1 VDAGP
6 ETRLAPAAQV
16 CFGAMQNIYRVSSPL
31 PIPIPKRAGHNDIRR
46 NNLELVLRHLSAVGA
61 DSRAGVAA
69 RAGLTR
75 ATVSRL
81 VAELIELGLVRESG
95 QDRDGR
101 AGRPGTVLEL
111 DGGVLAVGMEVN
123 VDYLSVLVIDL
134 AGREVLR
141 ERQVFDAAVGPD
153 ACLAALSDLYR
164 RTRRRLAARRGRRA
178 PLVAGVTVAVPGL
191 VDVAAGVVAEAPN
204 LRWRDVA
211 VAEPLGRMLRRGGVG
226 GVGGVPIHVGND
238 ANLAAIAEYRSGE
251 WAGIPNLV
259 YITGEVGIGGGIIV
273 GGRPLLGTRGYGGE
287 VGHMNVM
294 PDGPLCGCGRRGC
307 WEACIGL
314 NALLQS
320 ARQRPRADMPP
331 EHKIEPIVKRA
342 RAGDERTLG
351 VLHEL
356 GRWVGVGAANLSNL
370 FDPQVIILGGYF
382 AHLGE
387 WILPVAQEALEAG
400 TLARTGEHLLLA
412 TSTLGFTAAA
422 QGGALHAI
430 ERVMSDPTTLLA
442 LA

>member
-1 VDAGP
+1 
-6 ETRLAPAAQV
+6 
-16 CFGAMQNIYRVSSPL
+16 MQNIYPMSSASV
-31 PIPIPKRAGHNDIRR
+31 IPKRAGHNDIRR

-61 DSRAGVAA
+61 DSRAGIAA

-81 VAELIELGLVRESG
+81 VAELIDLGLVREIG

-101 AGRPGTVLEL
+101 AGRPGIVLEL
-111 DGGVLAVGMEVN
+111 GAGVLAIGMEVN

-134 AGREVLR
+134 AGRQVLS
-141 ERQVFDAAVGPD
+141 ERQAFDAAVGPE
-153 ACLAALSDLYR
+153 ACLTALAELYR
-164 RTRRRLAARRGRRA
+164 RTRRRLTARRGRPA

-191 VDVAAGVVAEAPN
+191 VDVTAGVVAEAPN
-204 LRWRDVA
+204 LHWRDVA
-211 VAEPLGRMLRRGGVG
+211 VAEPLARMLRLGGAG
-226 GVGGVPIHVGND
+226 GMGGMGGMGGPPIHVGND
-238 ANLAAIAEYRSGE
+238 ANLAAIAEYRAGD
-251 WAGIPNLV
+251 WAGTPNLV

-273 GGRPLLGTRGYGGE
+273 GGQPLLGTRGYGGE

-314 NALLQS
+314 NALLSS
-320 ARQRPRADMPP
+320 ARQHPRGDVPP
-331 EHKIEPIVKRA
+331 EGKIEPIVKRA
-342 RAGDERTLG
+342 RAGDERTLA

-356 GRWVGVGAANLSNL
+356 GRWIGVGAANLSNL

-382 AHLGE
+382 AHLGD

-400 TLARTGEHLLLA
+400 TLARTGEHLRLA

-430 ERVMSDPTTLLA
+430 ERVMSDPTALLG

>member
-1 VDAGP
+1 
-6 ETRLAPAAQV
+6 
-16 CFGAMQNIYRVSSPL
+16 MQNIYPLSSASV
-31 PIPIPKRAGHNDIRR
+31 IPKRAGHNDIRR

-61 DSRAGVAA
+61 DSRAGIAN

-81 VAELIELGLVRESG
+81 VAELIDLGLVRESG

-111 DGGVLAVGMEVN
+111 GGSVLAIGMEVN

-141 ERQVFDAAVGPD
+141 ERSPFDAAVGPD
-153 ACLAALSDLYR
+153 GCLTALAELYR
-164 RTRRRLAARRGRRA
+164 RTRRRLAAQRDR
-178 PLVAGVTVAVPGL
+178 PVPVVIAGVTVAAPGL
-191 VDVAAGVVAEAPN
+191 VDVAAGVVTEAPN
-204 LRWRDVA
+204 LHWRDVP
-211 VAEPLGRMLRRGGVG
+211 VAEPLTQMLRLG

-238 ANLAAIAEYRSGE
+238 ANLAAIAEYRSGG
-251 WAGIPNLV
+251 WAGTPNLV

-273 GGRPLLGTRGYGGE
+273 DGQPLLGTRGYGGE

-307 WEACIGL
+307 WEACVGL

-320 ARQRPRADMPP
+320 ARQRPRGNVPP
-331 EHKIEPIVKRA
+331 ERKIEPIVKRA
-342 RAGDERTLG
+342 RAGDERTLA
-351 VLHEL
+351 VLSDL
-356 GRWVGVGAANLSNL
+356 GRWVGVGAANLANL

-387 WILPVAQEALEAG
+387 WILPVAQEALEQG
-400 TLARTGEHLLLA
+400 TLARSGENLRLA

-442 LA
+442 LT

>member
-1 VDAGP
+1 
-6 ETRLAPAAQV
+6 
-16 CFGAMQNIYRVSSPL
+16 MQNIYRVSSASV
-31 PIPIPKRAGHNDIRR
+31 IPKRAGHNDIRR

-61 DSRAGVAA
+61 DSRAGIAA

-81 VAELIELGLVRESG
+81 VAELIDLGMVRESG

-111 DGGVLAVGMEVN
+111 GDGVLAIGMEVN
-123 VDYLSVLVIDL
+123 VDYLSILVIDL

-141 ERQVFDAAVGPD
+141 GRQVFDATVGAD
-153 ACLAALSDLYR
+153 ACLAALADLYR
-164 RTRRRLAARRGRRA
+164 GTRRRLAARRSRPA
-178 PLVAGVTVAVPGL
+178 PVVAGVTVAVPGL
-191 VDVAAGVVAEAPN
+191 VDVGAGVVAEAPN
-204 LRWRDVA
+204 LRWHDVP
-211 VAEPLGRMLRRGGVG
+211 VAEPLRRMLRLGA
-226 GVGGVPIHVGND
+226 VPVHVGND
-238 ANLAAIAEYRSGE
+238 ANLAAIAEYRSGD
-251 WAGIPNLV
+251 WAGTPNLV

-273 GGRPLLGTRGYGGE
+273 GGQPLLGTRGYGGE

-320 ARQRPRADMPP
+320 ARQRPRGAVPP
-331 EHKIEPIVKRA
+331 ERKIEPIVNRA
-342 RAGDERTLG
+342 RAGEERTLAI
-351 VLHEL
+351 LNDL
-356 GRWVGVGAANLSNL
+356 GRWIGVGAANLANL

-382 AHLGE
+382 AHLGD
-387 WILPVAQEALEAG
+387 WILPVAEAALEQG
-400 TLARTGEHLLLA
+400 TLARSGENLLLD
-412 TSTLGFTAAA
+412 TSSLGFTAAA

-442 LA
+442 LT

>member
-1 VDAGP
+1 V
-6 ETRLAPAAQV
+6 
-16 CFGAMQNIYRVSSPL
+16 
-31 PIPIPKRAGHNDIRR
+31 IPQRAGHNDIRR
-46 NNLELVLRHLSAVGA
+46 NNLELVLRHLATVGP
-61 DSRAGVAA
+61 DSRAGIAA

-81 VAELIELGLVRESG
+81 VAELIALGVVQETGRNG
-95 QDRDGR
+95 GGR
-101 AGRPGTVLEL
+101 AGRPSTRLEL
-111 DGGVLAVGMEVN
+111 GSGVLAIGTEVN

-141 ERQVFDAAVGPD
+141 ERSAFDASVGSG
-153 ACLAALSDLYR
+153 ACIAALAELCR
-164 RTRRRLAARRGRRA
+164 RTRRRLASRRGPA
-178 PLVAGVTVAVPGL
+178 PVVAGLTVAVPGL

-211 VAEPLGRMLRRGGVG
+211 VAEPLRRALRLGATPV
-226 GVGGVPIHVGND
+226 HVGND

-251 WAGIPNLV
+251 WAGTPNLV

-273 GGRPLLGTRGYGGE
+273 GGQPLLGTRGYGGE

-294 PDGPLCGCGRRGC
+294 PDGPLCGCGRHGC
-307 WEACIGL
+307 WEACVGL

-320 ARQRPRADMPP
+320 ARQRPRGDTPP
-331 EHKIEPIVKRA
+331 ERKIEPLVKRA
-342 RAGDERTLG
+342 RAGDARTLD
-351 VLHEL
+351 VLAEL
-356 GRWVGVGAANLSNL
+356 GRWIGLGAANLANL

-382 AHLGE
+382 AHLGD
-387 WILPVAQEALEAG
+387 WILPTAQQALEAG
-400 TLARTGEHLLLA
+400 TLADAAHTPQLA

-422 QGGALHAI
+422 QGGAIHAI

>member
-1 VDAGP
+1 
-6 ETRLAPAAQV
+6 
-16 CFGAMQNIYRVSSPL
+16 MQNIYPASYPVSRKSV
-31 PIPIPKRAGHNDIRR
+31 IPQRAGHNDIRR
-46 NNLELVLRHLSAVGA
+46 NNLEVVLRHLSTVGP
-61 DSRAGVAA
+61 DSRAGIAA

-81 VAELIELGLVRESG
+81 VAELLALGAVQETG
-95 QDRDGR
+95 RDGGGR
-101 AGRPGTVLEL
+101 AGRPSTRLEL
-111 DGGVLAVGMEVN
+111 GSGVVAIGTEVN
-123 VDYLSVLVIDL
+123 VDYLSALVIDL

-141 ERQVFDAAVGPD
+141 ERLAFDASVGPE
-153 ACLAALSDLYR
+153 ACIAALAELCRSA
-164 RTRRRLAARRGRRA
+164 RRRLAARRGRPA
-178 PLVAGVTVAVPGL
+178 PVVSGLTVAIPGL

-211 VAEPLGRMLRRGGVG
+211 VAQPLRRALRLGGT
-226 GVGGVPIHVGND
+226 PIHVGND
-238 ANLAAIAEYRSGE
+238 ANLAAIAEYRSGTF
-251 WAGIPNLV
+251 AGTPNLV

-273 GGRPLLGTRGYGGE
+273 GGQPLLGTRGYGGE

-320 ARQRPRADMPP
+320 ARQRPRGDTPP
-331 EHKIEPIVKRA
+331 ERKIEPLVKRA
-342 RAGDERTLG
+342 RAGDARTLE
-351 VLHEL
+351 VLAEL
-356 GRWVGVGAANLSNL
+356 GRWIGVGAANLANV

-382 AHLGE
+382 ADLGA
-387 WILPVAQEALEAG
+387 WILPAAQNALETW
-400 TLARTGEHLLLA
+400 TLAGAGETPQLA

-422 QGGALHAI
+422 QGGAIHAI
-430 ERVMSDPTTLLA
+430 ERVMSDPTTLRA

>member
-1 VDAGP
+1 
-6 ETRLAPAAQV
+6 
-16 CFGAMQNIYRVSSPL
+16 MQNIYPPTYPVSSAPV
-31 PIPIPKRAGHNDIRR
+31 IPQRAGHNDIRR
-46 NNLELVLRHLSAVGA
+46 NNLEVVLRHLAAVGP
-61 DSRAGVAA
+61 DSRAAIAA

-81 VAELIELGLVRESG
+81 VAELIELGVVRETG
-95 QDRDGR
+95 RDGGGR
-101 AGRPGTVLEL
+101 AGRPSTRLEL
-111 DGGVLAVGMEVN
+111 GDGVVAIGTEVN

-141 ERQVFDAAVGPD
+141 ERRAFDASVGPD
-153 ACLAALSDLYR
+153 GCIKALVDLCR
-164 RTRRRLAARRGRRA
+164 WTRRRLASPRGR
-178 PLVAGVTVAVPGL
+178 PTPVLAGITVAVPGL

-204 LRWRDVA
+204 LHWRDVA
-211 VAEPLGRMLRRGGVG
+211 VAEPLRRALRLGAT
-226 GVGGVPIHVGND
+226 PIHVGND
-238 ANLAAIAEYRSGE
+238 ANLAAIAEYRSGAR
-251 WAGIPNLV
+251 AGTPNLV

-273 GGRPLLGTRGYGGE
+273 GGQPLLGTRGYGGE

-320 ARQRPRADMPP
+320 ARQRPRGDAPP
-331 EHKIEPIVKRA
+331 EHKIEPLIKRA
-342 RAGDERTLG
+342 RAGDARTLD
-351 VLHEL
+351 VLAEL
-356 GRWVGVGAANLSNL
+356 GRWIGLGAANLANL

-382 AHLGE
+382 AHLGD
-387 WILPVAQEALEAG
+387 WILPAALRALEAG
-400 TLARTGEHLLLA
+400 TLAGAGETPQLA

-422 QGGALHAI
+422 QGGAIHAI

-442 LA
+442 PA

>member
-1 VDAGP
+1 
-6 ETRLAPAAQV
+6 
-16 CFGAMQNIYRVSSPL
+16 M
-31 PIPIPKRAGHNDIRR
+31 IPPRAGHNDIRR
-46 NNLELVLRHLSAVGA
+46 NNLELVLRHLSTVGP
-61 DSRAGVAA
+61 DSRAGIAA

-81 VAELIELGLVRESG
+81 VAELIDLGAVRETG
-95 QDRDGR
+95 RDGGGR
-101 AGRPGTVLEL
+101 AGRPSTRLEL
-111 DGGVLAVGMEVN
+111 GSGVLAIGTEVN

-141 ERQVFDAAVGPD
+141 DRRPFDASVGPD
-153 ACLAALSDLYR
+153 GCIAALADLCR
-164 RTRRRLAARRGRRA
+164 TTRRRLTSRRGRPA
-178 PLVAGVTVAVPGL
+178 PVVAGLTVAVPGL

-211 VAEPLGRMLRRGGVG
+211 VAEPLRRGLRLGDTPV
-226 GVGGVPIHVGND
+226 HVGND

-251 WAGIPNLV
+251 WAGTQNLV
-259 YITGEVGIGGGIIV
+259 YITSEVGIGGGIIV
-273 GGRPLLGTRGYGGE
+273 GGQPLLGTRGYGGE

-307 WEACIGL
+307 WEACVGL

-320 ARQRPRADMPP
+320 ARQRPRGDAPP
-331 EHKIEPIVKRA
+331 ERKIEPLVKRA
-342 RAGDERTLG
+342 RGGDERTLE
-351 VLHEL
+351 VLAQL
-356 GRWVGVGAANLSNL
+356 GRWIGVGAANLANL

-382 AHLGE
+382 VHLSD
-387 WILPVAQEALEAG
+387 WILPAAQEALEAG
-400 TLARTGEHLLLA
+400 TLAGAGETPHLA

-422 QGGALHAI
+422 QGGAIHAI

-442 LA
+442 VA